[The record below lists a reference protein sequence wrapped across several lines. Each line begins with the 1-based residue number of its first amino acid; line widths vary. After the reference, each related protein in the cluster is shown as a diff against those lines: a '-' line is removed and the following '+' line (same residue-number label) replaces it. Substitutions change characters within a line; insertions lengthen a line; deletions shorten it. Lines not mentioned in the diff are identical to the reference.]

1 MRLLSTKTFE
11 VTPINEDE
19 IPPYA
24 ILSHTWDKDEV
35 TLQDMQGL
43 GVKSLSTTSRN
54 NILKAK
60 PGLRKVLEAARLAAY
75 EGHDW
80 IWIDTCCIDKTSS
93 AELSEA
99 INSMYRWYQNSE
111 ICYVYLAD
119 ATEEVRR
126 HPKRSF
132 DKAIRKSRW
141 ITRGWTLQELI
152 APRKLSFY
160 SKDWFF
166 IGRISD
172 DHIMGPLTK
181 ATGIDIGVL
190 SGDIATHEVLITNR
204 MRWASK
210 RQTRRQEDMAYC
222 LMGVFGVNMPLL
234 YGEGGVRAFLRLQ
247 NEILRTT
254 DDQTIFAWSMPPG
267 EKEARG
273 ASGLLAESPGYF
285 QHAPNMYYMP
295 GWSQSES
302 SIPWSMTNQGLMV
315 QLYLRPTKSD
325 LSAEDDTTDEFL
337 AVLDCSAEIKKM
349 EEDDREC
356 IHEYSPAI
364 SLRRLWGD
372 QYARVHKGALEYV
385 KMRDRRGGEV
395 RTLFVKQDQ
404 SFSLPSFTIPEKF
417 LRGTGSFIVSDVY
430 PRNLWNL
437 KSGIFRSG
445 LPRERCIQGLF
456 RFSYPPGSGISDG
469 LFDVAVALQSTE
481 LGQFESVGILRPP
494 EGRTARQAYDHINK
508 AWVSASQ
515 GGKAELADKYRDQM
529 IALLQLR
536 RIQRF
541 SGVSYLVDLV
551 HRVELDST
559 VSHQIV
565 NDAALTSPGGL
576 STVDGCMSDEEQLRL
591 LLRPI
596 CVSEASRPCRLMLLA
611 NRIRIRSRNK
621 HCLERNS
628 AIPLAGLST
637 SELPST
643 ANISLGAEGLDRPS
657 EANSC
662 CEFIRHEIQCDRP
675 NADDLNAMYNNITA
689 AIGEGDRIAAVRAKS
704 SDHTDKPVQLAI
716 SQDRLVHYV
725 AFHGDPQVISWLKG
739 QCFQLERDTAV
750 STGLHIESILCNAM
764 NFREFLSGSKSE
776 TDFTPNVMSSC
787 RKLLGAV
794 RGTQDTALHY
804 AATYSTKEEFDRIMM
819 GLFRAAEGPEPWYD
833 FDVKHEWAYLFR
845 LQNGNGET
853 VLHRAVAMSNLDV
866 VTYICEH
873 APDVAGHLDS
883 MNRSTLWHAACGGD
897 DRIVSVLATTLESL
911 SWAPKID
918 HPDDNGLTP
927 LHVACREGNLYC
939 AKALLDLGASP
950 SCVTQ
955 SAGLTPIH
963 YASLFGHVDCLL
975 AMAEARAD
983 FDQIVSNEDN
993 GALLHPI
1000 HLAAANG
1007 WLQCVKA
1014 LINHGSPLAPMASV
1028 MCTAR
1033 VSPSGPMP
1041 TPISHTCS
1049 DTPEETEVQ
1058 VQRIP
1063 KSMPEEVAART
1074 GWDEVAEYLRD
1085 MRERVALRGF
1095 RLSRFFDRDISIS
1108 SSERSV
1114 GDVSVDS

>member
-11 VTPINEDE
+11 VTQINEDE

-35 TLQDMQGL
+35 TLQDMQGF
-43 GVKSLSTTSRN
+43 GIKSMSTTSRN
-54 NILKAK
+54 NLLKAK
-60 PGLRKVLEAARLAAY
+60 PGLRKVFEAAKLAAY

-190 SGDIATHEVLITNR
+190 SGDIATHEVLIANR

-210 RQTRRQEDMAYC
+210 RETRRQEDMAYC

-234 YGEGGVRAFLRLQ
+234 YGEGGIRAFLRLQ

-254 DDQTIFAWSMPPG
+254 DDQTIFAWSLPPG
-267 EKEARG
+267 EKDARG

-325 LSAEDDTTDEFL
+325 LSAEEDTTDEFL

-349 EEDDREC
+349 EEHDREC
-356 IHEYSPAI
+356 IQEYSPAI

-395 RTLFVKQDQ
+395 KTLFVKQDQ
-404 SFSLPSFTIPEKF
+404 SFSLPSFTIPERF

-469 LFDVAVALQSTE
+469 LFDVAVALQSND

-515 GGKAELADKYRDQM
+515 GDKAELADKYCDKM
-529 IALLQLR
+529 IALLRLR

-551 HRVELDST
+551 HRVELDDT
-559 VSHQIV
+559 VSFQNV
-565 NDAALTSPGGL
+565 NDAALASPTGRSLSNGGI
-576 STVDGCMSDEEQLRL
+576 SDEEQLRL
-591 LLRPI
+591 LFKPI
-596 CVSEASRPCRLMLLA
+596 CVSETSRPCRLMLLA
-611 NRIRIRSRNK
+611 NRVRVRSRNK
-621 HCLERNS
+621 LYLEHN
-628 AIPLAGLST
+628 LST
-637 SELPST
+637 CKLPST
-643 ANISLGAEGLDRPS
+643 EKTPPSAVDLDQPPDPDG
-657 EANSC
+657 C
-662 CEFIRHEIQCDRP
+662 CKFIRHEINCDRP
-675 NADDLNAMYNNITA
+675 NADDLSSVYNQITA
-689 AIGEGDRIAAVRAKS
+689 AIGEGDRISAVRAKEP
-704 SDHTDKPVQLAI
+704 DDTDKAENFGI
-716 SQDRLVHYV
+716 SQDRLVHYA
-725 AFHGDPQVISWLKG
+725 AFHGDPQIISWLTE
-739 QCFQLERDTAV
+739 QCFECDTGL
-750 STGLHIESILCNAM
+750 STGMHIASILRNALS
-764 NFREFLSGSKSE
+764 FRELLTGLKRE
-776 TDFTPNVMSSC
+776 TDFTPNVMSSF
-787 RKLLGAV
+787 RKPLGAAK
-794 RGTQDTALHY
+794 GTQDTALHY
-804 AATYSTKEEFDRIMM
+804 AATYSTREEFNRIMVD
-819 GLFRAAEGPEPWYD
+819 LFRAASGPIPWDD

-853 VLHRAVAMSNLDV
+853 VLHRAAAMSNLDV
-866 VTYICEH
+866 VTYICEY
-873 APDVAGHLDS
+873 APEVAGLSDS

-897 DRIVSVLATTLESL
+897 ERIISAIAATLDSLA
-911 SWAPKID
+911 WAPTVD
-918 HPDDNGLTP
+918 FPDDNGLTP

-939 AKALLDLGASP
+939 AKALLNLGASI
-950 SCVTQ
+950 SCVTH

-963 YASLFGHVDCLL
+963 FASLFGHVDCLT
-975 AMAEARAD
+975 AMAEANTE
-983 FDQIVSNEDN
+983 FDQIVANEEPGD
-993 GALLHPI
+993 LIQPI

-1007 WLQCVKA
+1007 WLQCVKV
-1014 LINHGSPLAPMASV
+1014 LINHGSPLAPLASF
-1028 MCTAR
+1028 MCIMR
-1033 VSPSGPMP
+1033 LSPTSQ
-1041 TPISHTCS
+1041 TSS
-1049 DTPEETEVQ
+1049 DTTDGTEVN
-1058 VQRIP
+1058 VQSIQR
-1063 KSMPEEVAART
+1063 SMPEEVAARS
-1074 GWDEVAEYLRD
+1074 GWNEVAEYLRD

-1095 RLSRFFDRDISIS
+1095 RLRRFFDRDISIS

-1114 GDVSVDS
+1114 GDLSLDS

>member
-11 VTPINEDE
+11 VTPISEDE

-24 ILSHTWDKDEV
+24 ILSHTWDKEEV
-35 TLQDMQGL
+35 TLQDMQGF
-43 GVKSLSTTSRN
+43 GVKLMSTASRN
-54 NILKAK
+54 QLIKEK
-60 PGLRKVLEAARLAAY
+60 PALRKVLEAAKLAAD

-99 INSMYRWYQNSE
+99 INSMYRWYQNSD

-132 DKAIRKSRW
+132 DKAIRKGRW

-160 SKDWFF
+160 SQDWFF
-166 IGRISD
+166 IGAKGD
-172 DHIMGPLTK
+172 EHIMGPLIK
-181 ATGIDIGVL
+181 ATGIDVGVL
-190 SGDIATHEVLITNR
+190 SGDIATHEVLIANR

-210 RQTRRQEDMAYC
+210 RETRRQEDMAYC
-222 LMGVFGVNMPLL
+222 LMGIFGVNMPLL
-234 YGEGGVRAFLRLQ
+234 YGEGGVRAFIRLQ
-247 NEILRTT
+247 NEILRAT
-254 DDQTIFAWSMPPG
+254 DDQTIFAWSRPPG
-267 EKEARG
+267 ERSTRG
-273 ASGLLAESPGYF
+273 VSGLLAESPGYF
-285 QHAPNMYYMP
+285 QHAPNMHYRYMP
-295 GWSQSES
+295 GWYQSKS

-315 QLYLRPTKSD
+315 QLYLRPMISNS
-325 LSAEDDTTDEFL
+325 SAEEDPTDEFL
-337 AVLDCSAEIKKM
+337 AVLDCSAEIK
-349 EEDDREC
+349 EPQEDESEWS
-356 IHEYSPAI
+356 HEYSPAI

-404 SFSLPSFTIPEKF
+404 SFSLPSFSIPEKF
-417 LRGTGSFIVSDVY
+417 LRGTGRFIVSDVY

-481 LGQFESVGILRPP
+481 LGQFEPVGILRPP
-494 EGRTARQAYDHINK
+494 EGRTARQSYDHINK
-508 AWVSASQ
+508 AWILASQ
-515 GGKAELADKYRDQM
+515 SGKTELEDEYRDKM
-529 IALLQLR
+529 IGLLQLR

-541 SGVSYLVDLV
+541 GGVSYLVDLV
-551 HRVELDST
+551 HRVEL
-559 VSHQIV
+559 
-565 NDAALTSPGGL
+565 NDAYLTSPTGL
-576 STVDGCMSDEEQLRL
+576 SIANGCMSDEEHLKL
-591 LLRPI
+591 LFKSI
-596 CVSEASRPCRLMLLA
+596 CVSETSRPCHLVLLA
-611 NRIRIRSRNK
+611 NRVRVRLRNK
-621 HCLERNS
+621 HYLERNPS
-628 AIPLAGLST
+628 APLPGLPT

-643 ANISLGAEGLDRPS
+643 AKISPGGVGIDRPPDPDG
-657 EANSC
+657 C
-662 CEFIRHEIQCDRP
+662 CKFIRHEIQCDRP
-675 NADDLNAMYNNITA
+675 KADDLIVMCYQIVA
-689 AIGEGDRIAAVRAKS
+689 AIKEGDRLSEVQAKS
-704 SDHTDKPVQLAI
+704 SDQTDKPVQFGI
-716 SQDRLVHYV
+716 SQDRLVHCV
-725 AFHGDPQVISWLKG
+725 AFYGGPQVILWLKG
-739 QCFQLERDTAV
+739 HCFQIEWDTAV
-750 STGLHIESILCNAM
+750 STGSHIESIVCNAL
-764 NFREFLSGSKSE
+764 NFRECLSGSNSE
-776 TDFTPNVMSSC
+776 IDFTRDVMSNF

-804 AATYSTKEEFDRIMM
+804 AATYSTKEEFDRVMM
-819 GLFRAAEGPEPWYD
+819 DIVRAAKGPEPWD
-833 FDVKHEWAYLFR
+833 DREVKYERAYLFK

-853 VLHRAVAMSNLDV
+853 VLHRAAAMSNLDV

-873 APDVAGHLDS
+873 APRVAAQLDS

-911 SWAPKID
+911 SWAPKVD
-918 HPDDNGLTP
+918 YPDDNGLTP

-963 YASLFGHVDCLL
+963 YASLFGHVDCLM
-975 AMAEARAD
+975 AMAEANTD
-983 FDQIVSNEDN
+983 FDQIVSNEEPGDWIQ
-993 GALLHPI
+993 PI

-1007 WLQCVKA
+1007 WLQCVKV
-1014 LINHGSPLAPMASV
+1014 LINHGSPLAPLTSF
-1028 MCTAR
+1028 MCITR
-1033 VSPSGPMP
+1033 LSP
-1041 TPISHTCS
+1041 TSHTSS
-1049 DTPEETEVQ
+1049 DTTDETEVK
-1058 VQRIP
+1058 VQRIRR
-1063 KSMPEEVAART
+1063 SMPEEVAART

-1085 MRERVALRGF
+1085 MREREAMRGF
-1095 RLSRFFDRDISIS
+1095 RLRRFFDRDISIS